1 MAVGGAITVGIIFYL
16 AFMVGLC
23 ALFVWACK
31 KIAEGKGLP
40 SSYMW
45 FGLLGLIGLI
55 VVAVIP
61 DRRQQQNNYYGYQQY
76 PHNSYGQ
83 PNQYGQN
90 PYGQP
95 NEYGQNPYGQPNQY
109 GQNPYGHPN
118 QYGQNIYNQNMNQQG
133 YTLNGQQYSS
143 MHNVTTCSKC
153 GASMSGD
160 SDFCPFCGTK
170 VK

>member
-1 MAVGGAITVGIIFYL
+1 MYGSDVAAFAGITVLISLLFSVGMCVLWIF
-16 AFMVGLC
+16 V
-23 ALFVWACK
+23 CK
-31 KIAEGKGLP
+31 KIATSKGLP

-45 FGLLGLIGLI
+45 FGLLGLIGVI
-55 VVAVIP
+55 VVAVMQ
-61 DRRQQQNNYYGYQQY
+61 DRSQQNNYGYMQ
-76 PHNSYGQ
+76 YGQ
-83 PNQYGQN
+83 QN
-90 PYGQP
+90 PYGQ
-95 NEYGQNPYGQPNQY
+95 
-109 GQNPYGHPN
+109 PN

>member
-1 MAVGGAITVGIIFYL
+1 MAVGGAITVGIIFYI

-23 ALFVWACK
+23 VLFVWACK

-45 FGLLGLIGLI
+45 FGLLGVIGLI
-55 VVAVIP
+55 VVAIIP

-76 PHNSYGQ
+76 PQNSYGQ

-90 PYGQP
+90 PYGQ
-95 NEYGQNPYGQPNQY
+95 
-109 GQNPYGHPN
+109 PN